1 MRNKFF
7 TTLLFLSLQ
16 SILSAN
22 ELDIK
27 AKNITIDKNNKVT
40 IFEKDVEVKDQLGN
54 LIKAD
59 YVEFNKEKNF
69 LQIKGNISSEDS
81 AGNIFKSNKATYDND
96 KQIFESFG
104 ASSFQTSKGHQ
115 ISTSNFILDNKNSYI
130 SSKEKTKIIDQDN
143 NKIYL
148 ENFEYLKNDSIFK
161 SVGSIK
167 ILDKFNNSYN
177 FTQIY
182 IDEKRKEIIGSDAKF
197 YINDNNFKL
206 NNKNKPRVF
215 ANTISISKDQ
225 SKFTKSNFTMCD
237 YRKND
242 KCPPWELKASQMT
255 HDNIKKTVYYDN
267 AVIKLYNIPIFYFPK
282 LSHPDPSVDRR
293 SGFLIPSFSDSK
305 NLGSNIRI
313 PYFWA
318 IAEDKDLTINNQL
331 FASEH
336 PLFVGEYRQAFNNS
350 GLNLNFGFTE
360 GYRNT
365 SSSKKPGDKSHIFL
379 NFFKDFDIEESINNN
394 LNINLQY
401 VSDKKYL
408 KLYKIDSNLVNYE
421 TETLENTF
429 NYSRINNEDDSFFSI
444 NASAYRTL
452 ADSYNDK
459 YEFIL
464 PEINYEKQL
473 FSNKFGYGNLSS
485 NLKVENYDTNKYKK
499 FLINKFDWNIDNPFS
514 ESIFNGKILS
524 SIKNINYET
533 DNVEDFKAETTNE
546 LFGAIGYLASLDLYK
561 KNENG
566 SDHTLTP
573 KLMFKYAPNYM
584 RKEEGDAILSGK
596 NLFSLDRLQSD
607 QNFEGGTNLTVGL
620 EYEIVNDGSVASFS
634 VGQII
639 NEKKNNKNMPDT
651 LSLDKRFS
659 DIVGNLNYKIDEKF
673 SLNYNYSLDQN
684 FKETNLNDLSMSYIN
699 NNLNFNLN
707 FLEEERSDK
716 NEYLKTSVEY
726 KKGDNSVFTFSNKR
740 NLITNSSEFY
750 NLSYEYLNDCLRAG
764 LFYRREFYNDSEL
777 EPENSLMFK
786 ITLSSF
792 GSLTSPSFNQ

>member
-1 MRNKFF
+1 MIAF
-7 TTLLFLSLQ
+7 
-16 SILSAN
+16 
-22 ELDIK
+22 
-27 AKNITIDKNNKVT
+27 
-40 IFEKDVEVKDQLGN
+40 
-54 LIKAD
+54 
-59 YVEFNKEKNF
+59 
-69 LQIKGNISSEDS
+69 
-81 AGNIFKSNKATYDND
+81 
-96 KQIFESFG
+96 
-104 ASSFQTSKGHQ
+104 
-115 ISTSNFILDNKNSYI
+115 
-130 SSKEKTKIIDQDN
+130 
-143 NKIYL
+143 
-148 ENFEYLKNDSIFK
+148 FK

-206 NNKNKPRVF
+206 NNKNKPRIF
-215 ANTISISKDQ
+215 ANTISISEDQ

-242 KCPPWELKASQMT
+242 KCPPWELRASQMT

-282 LSHPDPSVDRR
+282 LSHPDPSVERR
-293 SGFLIPSFSDSK
+293 SGFLVPSFSDSK
-305 NLGSNIRI
+305 NLGSNVRI

-318 IAEDKDLTINNQL
+318 IDDDKDLTLNNQL
-331 FASEH
+331 FVSEH
-336 PLFVGEYRQAFNNS
+336 PLFVGEYRQAFKNS

-360 GYRNT
+360 GYKNT
-365 SSSKKPGDKSHIFL
+365 SLTKKAGDKSHIFL
-379 NFFKDFDIEESINNN
+379 NFFKDFNLEESIDES
-394 LNINLQY
+394 LDINLQY
-401 VSDKKYL
+401 ISDKKYL

-514 ESIFNGKILS
+514 ENIFNGKILS

-533 DNVEDFKAETTNE
+533 DNVEDFKAEATNE
-546 LFGAIGYLASLDLYK
+546 LFGAIGYLASLDLSK

-566 SDHTLTP
+566 SYHTLTP

-584 RKEEGDAILSGK
+584 RKEEGDTILSGK
-596 NLFSLDRLQSD
+596 NLFSLDRLQSN

-620 EYEIVNDGSVASFS
+620 EYEIVNDGSEA
-634 VGQII
+634 
-639 NEKKNNKNMPDT
+639 
-651 LSLDKRFS
+651 
-659 DIVGNLNYKIDEKF
+659 
-673 SLNYNYSLDQN
+673 
-684 FKETNLNDLSMSYIN
+684 
-699 NNLNFNLN
+699 
-707 FLEEERSDK
+707 
-716 NEYLKTSVEY
+716 
-726 KKGDNSVFTFSNKR
+726 
-740 NLITNSSEFY
+740 
-750 NLSYEYLNDCLRAG
+750 
-764 LFYRREFYNDSEL
+764 
-777 EPENSLMFK
+777 
-786 ITLSSF
+786 
-792 GSLTSPSFNQ
+792 